1 MTDLGAQ
8 VSYLVLADGT
18 AVYAPD
24 SAYLGVVEH
33 VVADERQDIFHGVIV
48 KLPRGQDPHRF
59 AHRDQIA
66 ALHERGVVLS
76 VPAGQL
82 PELSADR
89 PAEQVEEAGDPV
101 RLGLRRA
108 WEWLVRPR

>member
-1 MTDLGAQ
+1 M
-8 VSYLVLADGT
+8 
-18 AVYAPD
+18 
-24 SAYLGVVEH
+24 
-33 VVADERQDIFHGVIV
+33 
-48 KLPRGQDPHRF
+48 
-59 AHRDQIA
+59 
-66 ALHERGVVLS
+66 VLS